1 MLLDF
6 VNKRVGVI
14 TNDGRMLVGNMLGYD
29 QVCNIVLDKC
39 VERVF
44 EPNQPMQ
51 TISSDSLNTFIIR
64 GDDIAVIGEIDSEKD
79 DKESW
84 TGKTVC
90 DILDMQRH
98 FSEILPNITNHALF

>member
-44 EPNQPMQ
+44 EPSQPMQ
-51 TISSDSLNTFIIR
+51 TISSDSLSTFIIR
-64 GDDIAVIGEIDSEKD
+64 GDDIALIGEIDNEKD
-79 DKESW
+79 EKVSW
-84 TGKTVC
+84 GGKKVSENVC
-90 DILDMQRH
+90 
-98 FSEILPNITNHALF
+98 